1 MKKSIDKFKTEDL
14 QNFVELCSNYIDID
28 KSKFFTLASNA
39 LLYYKGSKS
48 QREQLREY
56 QEIESRWY
64 NSLAAGTPD
73 YSVYDDP
80 YMLVEVWACWCM
92 YSRKYIG
99 LLDKI
104 GQTEHGSLRNSLG
117 NIQSIADIG
126 CGCAYTTAAWK
137 EAYPDANVIGTQ
149 VVGSPQFE
157 IATNMGAQH
166 GFSIIGE
173 LESHADLVFAS
184 EYFEHWEAPIEHL
197 EQVLAKATPKA
208 LVIANAF
215 GSKSVGHF
223 DVYKDRGVDYNPKA
237 ISRKFN
243 QCLRNHGYTL
253 IHTKFWN
260 GRPTVW
266 IKNP

>member
-1 MKKSIDKFKTEDL
+1 MKKRLEKFKTEDL
-14 QNFVELCSNYIDID
+14 VNFVELCSAYIDID
-28 KSKFFTLASNA
+28 KDKFFTLASNA
-39 LLYYKGSKS
+39 LLYYKGSKN

-64 NSLAAGTPD
+64 DSLKTGAPD

-99 LLDKI
+99 LLDKT
-104 GQTEHGSLRNSLG
+104 GQTEHGSLRDSLG
-117 NIQSIADIG
+117 DIQSIADIG

-137 EAYPDANVIGTQ
+137 EAYPNANVIGTQ
-149 VVGSPQFE
+149 VAGSPQFE
-157 IATNMGAQH
+157 IATNMGATH
-166 GFSIIGE
+166 GFSIIGG

-184 EYFEHWEAPIEHL
+184 EYFEHWEAPVEHL
-197 EQVLAKATPKA
+197 EEVLAKATPKA

-223 DVYKDRGVDYNPKA
+223 DVYKDRGVDYIPKA

-243 QCLRNHGYTL
+243 QCLRNHGYSL
-253 IHTKFWN
+253 VQTKFWN

-266 IKNP
+266 IKQS

>member
-1 MKKSIDKFKTEDL
+1 MKKTLDKFKTEDL
-14 QNFVELCSNYIDID
+14 QNFVELCGGYIDID
-28 KSKFFTLASNA
+28 KDKFFTLASNA
-39 LLYYKGSKS
+39 LSYYKGSKN

-64 NSLAAGTPD
+64 NSLAAGNPD

-92 YSRKYIG
+92 YSRKYIS
-99 LLDKI
+99 LIDKEN
-104 GQTEHGSLRNSLG
+104 QTEYGSLRDALG
-117 NIQSIADIG
+117 DIQSIADIG

-137 EAYPDANVIGTQ
+137 EAYPNATVIGTQ
-149 VVGSPQFE
+149 VTGSPQFE
-157 IATNMGAQH
+157 IATNMGAEH
-166 GFSIIGE
+166 GFTIIGG

-184 EYFEHWEAPIEHL
+184 EYFEHWEAPVEHL
-197 EQVLAKATPKA
+197 EEVLAKATPNA

-223 DVYKDRGVDYNPKA
+223 DIYKDRGVDYNPKA

-243 QCLRNHGYTL
+243 QCLRNHGYKL
-253 IHTKFWN
+253 VQTKFWN

-266 IKNP
+266 IKNK